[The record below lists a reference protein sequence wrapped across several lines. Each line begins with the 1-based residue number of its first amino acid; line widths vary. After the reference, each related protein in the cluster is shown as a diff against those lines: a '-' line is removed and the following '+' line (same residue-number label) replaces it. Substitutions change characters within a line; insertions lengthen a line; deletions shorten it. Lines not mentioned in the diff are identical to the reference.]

1 MGGFGGFDD
10 YDLSNGSR
18 NAIVIVCPKSTCL
31 IICVKRQK
39 LKSESEKSMYARCNI
54 AFAIFV

>member
-39 LKSESEKSMYARCNI
+39 LKSESEKCMLD
-54 AFAIFV
+54 VT